1 MSIPESFSKGIP
13 IISTELGNPGQM
25 IKESGGGIVYRV
37 NDFDSF
43 RNAIEKM
50 MRNTPPMRA
59 YIPFILF
66 LLLIWI
72 HVLAEFLRTL
82 KEYVESIF
90 VFQMFTQL

>member
-50 MRNTPPMRA
+50 IKDRVLYSKNA
-59 YIPFILF
+59 YNYFNRF
-66 LLLIWI
+66 LCP
-72 HVLAEFLRTL
+72 E
-82 KEYVESIF
+82 ESYKRMI
-90 VFQMFTQL
+90 TIYDDAKHIK